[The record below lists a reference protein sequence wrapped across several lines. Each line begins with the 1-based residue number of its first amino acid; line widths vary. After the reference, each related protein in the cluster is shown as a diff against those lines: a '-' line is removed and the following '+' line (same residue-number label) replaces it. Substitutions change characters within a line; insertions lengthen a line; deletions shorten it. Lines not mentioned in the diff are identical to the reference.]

1 MRANWMVSKRR
12 FVCLFLISPT
22 RSVDELFMQNY
33 SDMVLV
39 SSLLQ
44 VLPGF
49 NSAIE
54 FWEGTEAILSFIFIG
69 LVKIPSVVESAILDI
84 CLDNSY

>member
-1 MRANWMVSKRR
+1 MRADWMVSKRR

-33 SDMVLV
+33 NDMVLV

-49 NSAIE
+49 NSAID
-54 FWEGTEAILSFIFIG
+54 FLGG
-69 LVKIPSVVESAILDI
+69 H
-84 CLDNSY
+84 

>member
-1 MRANWMVSKRR
+1 MIFRFLCFSKEMRANWMVSKRR
-12 FVCLFLISPT
+12 FVCLFLFSPT

-49 NSAIE
+49 NSAID
-54 FWEGTEAILSFIFIG
+54 FLGG
-69 LVKIPSVVESAILDI
+69 H
-84 CLDNSY
+84 